1 MGREHSPLN
10 LIKENI
16 LRLPAPLTV
25 IATEQQLTGLR
36 AAKGSAWI
44 ADAKLLEADLDQN
57 VDYSGISEE
66 GIVVVQVDP
75 SVPASMGRIEH
86 IKGRHPDVS
95 IVVALDNADLKL
107 VRTLIREGVADVV
120 SLPLDP
126 EELLQTVV
134 AILEVASKSSGS
146 TDLAPM
152 IATARS
158 LGGTGATTMVTSL
171 ASELARRPECVRGIC
186 IIDLDIQYGA
196 VADVLGLSP
205 RRTLA
210 DLMDAEERLDG
221 AFLQTVAAK
230 HESGIFIIAAPQD
243 IVPLEAIDTRKLQSV
258 IATAR
263 REFDYV
269 LLDMPSN
276 WTTWSLSIMLE
287 ADSILMMVEQSLSS
301 LRQARRRLDLF
312 KRAGVDMRLVS
323 IVVNRLEKRLF
334 GSISLADVAEALNQD
349 VLCGLRLEGKSISD
363 AQAQGMLVDQVKP
376 KSNYVTDI
384 AKLAEIVAVRLS
396 VEKKS

>member
-1 MGREHSPLN
+1 MGREHSPLD

-25 IATEQQLTGLR
+25 IATEQQLTCLR
-36 AAKGSAWI
+36 TSKGSAWI
-44 ADAKLLEADLDQN
+44 ADAKLLEVDLDQN
-57 VDYSGISEE
+57 IQYGDLDDR

-75 SVPASMGRIEH
+75 RVPASMARIEH
-86 IKGRHPDVS
+86 IKSRHPELS

-120 SLPLDP
+120 SLPLDS
-126 EELLQTVV
+126 EELLQTAV
-134 AILEVASKSSGS
+134 AILEVASKSLGHS
-146 TDLAPM
+146 DLAPM
-152 IATARS
+152 IVTARS
-158 LGGTGATTMVTSL
+158 LGGTGATTLVTSL
-171 ASELARRPECVRGIC
+171 ASQLARRPACVRGVC
-186 IIDLDIQYGA
+186 IIDLDIQFGA

-210 DLMDAEERLDG
+210 DLLEAEERLDG

-230 HESGIFIIAAPQD
+230 HESGIFVIAAPKD
-243 IVPLEAIDTRKLQSV
+243 IVPLEAIDTQKLQSV
-258 IATAR
+258 ISVAR

-276 WTTWSLSIMLE
+276 WSTWSLSIMLE
-287 ADSILMMVEQSLSS
+287 ADSILMIVEQSLSS

-312 KRAGVDMRLVS
+312 KSVGVDMRLVS

-334 GSISLADVAEALNQD
+334 GSISLADVAETLNQD
-349 VLCGLRLEGKSISD
+349 VLCGLRLEGQSIAD
-363 AQAQGMLVDQVKP
+363 AQAQGLLVDQLKP
-376 KSNYVTDI
+376 KSNYVADV
-384 AKLAEIVAVRLS
+384 AKLAEIVASRLS
-396 VEKKS
+396 AEKSL

>member
-1 MGREHSPLN
+1 MGKEQSPLS

-25 IATEQQLTGLR
+25 IATAQQLTDMR
-36 AAKGSAWI
+36 AFKGSGWI
-44 ADAKLLEADLDQN
+44 ADARLIEADLDQN
-57 VDYSGISEE
+57 VDNSSIGEE
-66 GIVVVQVDP
+66 GIVLVQVDP
-75 SVPASMGRIEH
+75 SVPASMARIEN
-86 IKGRHPDVS
+86 IKGRYPNLS
-95 IVVALDNADLKL
+95 IVAALDNADIKL

-126 EELLQTVV
+126 EEILQTVV
-134 AILEVASKSSGS
+134 GILELVSKSSGS
-146 TDLAPM
+146 TNLAP
-152 IATARS
+152 IIVTARS

-171 ASELARRPECVRGIC
+171 ASQLARRPECVRGVC
-186 IIDLDIQYGA
+186 IIDLDIQSGA

-210 DLMDAEERLDG
+210 DLLDAEERLDG
-221 AFLQTVAAK
+221 AFLRTVVAK

-243 IVPLEAIDTRKLQSV
+243 IVPLEGIDTQKLQSV

-276 WTTWSLSIMLE
+276 WTTWSLSIILE
-287 ADSILMMVEQSLSS
+287 ADIILMMVEQSLSS

-312 KRAGVDMRLVS
+312 KTLGADMRLVS

-349 VLCGLRLEGKSISD
+349 VLCGLRLEGQSIVD
-363 AQAQGMLVDQVKP
+363 AQAQGLLFGQMKP
-376 KSNYVTDI
+376 KSNYVADI

-396 VEKKS
+396 AEKT

>member
-1 MGREHSPLN
+1 
-10 LIKENI
+10 
-16 LRLPAPLTV
+16 
-25 IATEQQLTGLR
+25 
-36 AAKGSAWI
+36 
-44 ADAKLLEADLDQN
+44 
-57 VDYSGISEE
+57 
-66 GIVVVQVDP
+66 
-75 SVPASMGRIEH
+75 
-86 IKGRHPDVS
+86 
-95 IVVALDNADLKL
+95 
-107 VRTLIREGVADVV
+107 
-120 SLPLDP
+120 
-126 EELLQTVV
+126 
-134 AILEVASKSSGS
+134 
-146 TDLAPM
+146 
-152 IATARS
+152 
-158 LGGTGATTMVTSL
+158 
-171 ASELARRPECVRGIC
+171 
-186 IIDLDIQYGA
+186 
-196 VADVLGLSP
+196 
-205 RRTLA
+205 
-210 DLMDAEERLDG
+210 
-221 AFLQTVAAK
+221 
-230 HESGIFIIAAPQD
+230 
-243 IVPLEAIDTRKLQSV
+243 LQSV